1 MEDEAKRKRDTR
13 KWGGGGCKISAP
25 THLNSSK
32 AESTL
37 KKKKQNKK
45 NLFQSFKYLSKS
57 NFSIQKFSFP
67 SFQFHILNAQIL
79 NSNLQFSKIQTS
91 DFRIKILRLEI
102 LDFKF
107 QISNENS

>member
-1 MEDEAKRKRDTR
+1 MPMEEEKVDGRWSKKEKRHKEV
-13 KWGGGGCKISAP
+13 GGGGCKISAP

-57 NFSIQKFSFP
+57 KFSNKKFSFP
-67 SFQFHILNAQIL
+67 SF
-79 NSNLQFSKIQTS
+79 
-91 DFRIKILRLEI
+91 
-102 LDFKF
+102 
-107 QISNENS
+107 